1 MTDVLAVFS
10 VLAGVALVAGFATT
24 LLRGIALNYKK
35 VMVALCSAMGSGFA
49 MAHGASYD
57 HTHTLIESPA
67 VLLCLVAVV
76 GVVAAIS
83 KSSEQAPRAIPIEID
98 QRHKRTTEENR

>member
-1 MTDVLAVFS
+1 
-10 VLAGVALVAGFATT
+10 LVAGFAKN

-35 VMVALCSAMGSGFA
+35 VMVALWGAMGSGFA

-67 VLLCLVAVV
+67 VVLCLFAVA

-83 KSSEQAPRAIPIEID
+83 KSSEQTPRAIPIEID
-98 QRHKRTTEENR
+98 QRHKRASEESR

>member
-1 MTDVLAVFS
+1 
-10 VLAGVALVAGFATT
+10 LVAGCATT

-35 VMVALCSAMGSGFA
+35 VMVALWGAMASGFV

-76 GVVAAIS
+76 GVIASIS
-83 KSSEQAPRAIPIEID
+83 KSAKQTPRPIPIEID
-98 QRHKRTTEENR
+98 QRHKRTSEESR